1 MEVNLRA
8 AREEDIQF
16 LLDLRVLTMESY
28 LEKDGVPCTEEE
40 NLYRIRYNFE
50 DAQIIEIGSK
60 KAGLF
65 KASYLADKEQWYLF
79 QIQVHPDF
87 QNLRIGSY
95 LINTLIHKAKQ
106 QGKSIGLSVLKSN
119 PAFNLYRKLGF
130 KVVEENEHEFELL
143 LEA

>member
-8 AREEDIQF
+8 AREEDVQF
-16 LLDLRVLTMESY
+16 LLDLRMMTMGAY
-28 LEKDGVPCTEEE
+28 LENAGVPCTEEE
-40 NLYRIRYNFE
+40 NLFRIRYHFE
-50 DAQIIEIGSK
+50 DAQIIEIGNK

-65 KASYLADKEQWYLF
+65 KTSYLADKKQWYLF
-79 QIQVHPDF
+79 QIQVHPEF
-87 QNLRIGSY
+87 QNLKIGSD
-95 LINTLIHKAKQ
+95 LINKLIYRAKQ
-106 QGKSIGLSVLKSN
+106 QDESVGLSVLKSN